1 MADGAGGINDTFRYK
16 VELDTQGLASQLASV
31 RDTVSQG
38 LGQAGR
44 AVVGGGELLG
54 GAANRLSSD
63 LMMGQQA
70 LSGAFSAQMA
80 MPSMGVASTTLAGVP
95 GMPQTFGQEM
105 SAVMGLSRA
114 PVGIF
119 PSQFQAVAMQRLNER
134 AQNAASG
141 AITGVASVGFGL
153 VGAGIGSLAG
163 PIGTVVG
170 GLAGSLLGDTL
181 LAPVTEAAQQRMQGR
196 AQIQQIFGWNTFND
210 EQRSAMS
217 GFMAQRSVKS
227 LFSPEEFNS
236 VLPAAVKG
244 GFMKGVGRGD
254 VAGFQKQLGIA
265 EQAIQES
272 MFTMQLTGAEGVQ
285 AAGELFRGFRRLGAA
300 DPAVAGRMMRE
311 SRVLAQQMTELGEFI
326 DPMEVDRMKMEM
338 GAIGAQ
344 MGVSPQ
350 AMMDTFSTQAATVN
364 AQMKAGTLN
373 SEDIA
378 LLGGSPT
385 EAATRLT
392 TTLAATQRQPIFKA
406 MALAFGQVDPLTG
419 KAGISAASLE
429 QMGSGRMSFG
439 AMAERMSQ
447 QLGTGSGGT
456 TKMLTLMANQGKLQG
471 DMMQQ
476 QGQMLRGMTD
486 DILKQA
492 NMEATDGTRQFIMQR
507 VFGVGE
513 AESRA
518 LVSGAPME
526 SAERKRLEVEGQKV
540 DQEVKSAITT
550 AQTGVAREFDV
561 FVRGIKDAL
570 GKPLDDI
577 SHAISN
583 KLAPPLQ
590 SSMEH
595 LSNIEQRLGATGMR
609 SNSPISV
616 GPIDFRGNDGSWMHP
631 SDPGMTQG
639 FRAVSDS
646 RRYPVAMV
654 SMQAQRLQQDLV
666 SKMTSAHRETMA
678 G

>member
-1 MADGAGGINDTFRYK
+1 MPEGAGGGVNDVFRYK

-44 AVVGGGELLG
+44 AVVGGAEMVG
-54 GAANRLSSD
+54 GAVNRLSSD
-63 LMMGQQA
+63 LIMGQQA
-70 LSGAFSAQMA
+70 IAGAMPSQMS
-80 MPSMGVASTTLAGVP
+80 MPSMGVASTTLANVP
-95 GMPQTFGQEM
+95 GMPQTFGQEI
-105 SAVMGLSRA
+105 AATMGLTRA
-114 PVGIF
+114 PVGVF
-119 PSQFQAVAMQRLNER
+119 PSQFQNVAAQRLNER

-141 AITGVASVGFGL
+141 AITGATSVGFGL
-153 VGAGIGSLAG
+153 LGAGIGSLAG
-163 PIGTVVG
+163 PIGTIAG
-170 GLAGSLLGDTL
+170 GIAGSLLGETL
-181 LAPVTEAAQQRMQGR
+181 LAPVTEAAQQRMQHR
-196 AQIQQIFGWNTFND
+196 SQVQQIFGWNTFNN
-210 EQRSAMS
+210 EQRHAMS
-217 GFMAQRSVKS
+217 GFMAQQSVKS
-227 LFSPEEFNS
+227 LFSPEEFNN
-236 VLPAAVKG
+236 VLPAAVKA

-326 DPMEVDRMKMEM
+326 DPMEVDRRKMEM

-350 AMMDTFSTQAATVN
+350 AMMNTFSTQAATVN

-378 LLGGSPT
+378 LLGGSPL

-392 TTLAATQRQPIFKA
+392 TTLAATQRQPVFKA

-419 KAGISAASLE
+419 KAGISAAALE
-429 QMGSGRMSFG
+429 QMGSGRMNFG
-439 AMAERMSQ
+439 AMSERMAQ

-456 TKMLTLMANQGKLQG
+456 TKLLTLMANQGKLQG
-471 DMMQQ
+471 DAMQA

-492 NMEATDGTRQFIMQR
+492 NMEVTDGTRQFIMQR
-507 VFGVGE
+507 AFGVGE

-526 SAERKRLEVEGQKV
+526 KAETKRLEQEAQRL
-540 DQEVKSAITT
+540 DQEVKGAVAT
-550 AQTGVAREFDV
+550 AQTGFARDLDV
-561 FVRGIKDAL
+561 WWRGAKDFFGGAL
-570 GKPLDDI
+570 DSVSSSI
-577 SHAISN
+577 SE
-583 KLAPPLQ
+583 KLTPPLQ
-590 SSMEH
+590 SQVEH
-595 LSNIEQRLGATGMR
+595 LSNIEQRLSQGGVSR
-609 SNSPISV
+609 SPISV
-616 GPIDFRGNDGSWMHP
+616 GSVDFSGNNSNWMHP
-631 SDPGMTQG
+631 ADPMSNQG
-639 FRAVSDS
+639 FRAAMGPQ
-646 RRYPVAMV
+646 RYPEPMI
-654 SMQAQRLQQDLV
+654 SMKVMPPAIQNITRLM
-666 SKMTSAHRETMA
+666 SPRETMA